1 MLAGLVDKQDKNM
14 AHLSRKVV
22 AYQRDSQKCCI
33 EIIESQA
40 SKDQEQYAID
50 MTSQAMREFCDKEM
64 TPMASFVRD

>member
-50 MTSQAMREFCDKEM
+50 MTS
-64 TPMASFVRD
+64 